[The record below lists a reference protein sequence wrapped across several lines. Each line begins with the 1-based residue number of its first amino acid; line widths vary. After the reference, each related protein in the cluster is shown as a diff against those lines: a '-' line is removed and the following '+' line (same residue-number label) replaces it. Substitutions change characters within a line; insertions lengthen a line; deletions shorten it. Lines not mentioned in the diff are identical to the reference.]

1 MPGALTRHRQTQYQN
16 AGFGRDRRRWRG
28 VMAVWLCLLATPVTL
43 AVAPD
48 APVGRVELG
57 ASAEQ
62 ADATIACMYPMTGR
76 SASYGRDSIVGI
88 RLALEEL
95 AADPQ
100 APALR
105 VIVDDSRSKA
115 SFAVRM
121 AEDFLRQDNA
131 DILCGMVSSGVG
143 MAVSR
148 LARQRQVILVG
159 TDHASSRAALEEG
172 HDYYFRVSSDTWTS
186 HAAGARYLRELQQET
201 GWRRLAFLGPDYE
214 YGRVAWR
221 DLRQALDQNG
231 VSYEQTA
238 TYWPRLYE
246 PDYSLYIQSLLENP
260 PDILVVGLWGGDFT
274 AFIEQART
282 TRLFERMRVAN
293 FDTGGDYETLVAL
306 GSRPPGGLIL
316 SARHHVNWPQTER
329 NRQFVSRFRNLSG
342 RYPSYSAQGAYAG
355 IRYIAEAITR
365 TGDVTDTRAMIS
377 ALEGLALPLPKDPE
391 GFVSYIDPDT
401 HQIVQAQ
408 AIGSPVADDRFPPAQ
423 VLLGHWRVY
432 DAESLKP
439 SPALI
444 RKRRGET
451 VGQVPDGTPAP
462 DNPETQAVS
471 ASAQQQPRSTQ

>member
-1 MPGALTRHRQTQYQN
+1 MSGPLTRHRYNDTKRFQARIRQGLPGWASAMT
-16 AGFGRDRRRWRG
+16 ALLW
-28 VMAVWLCLLATPVTL
+28 LLASPPAIAL
-43 AVAPD
+43 PAD

-57 ASAEQ
+57 APKDQ

-76 SASYGRDSIVGI
+76 SASYGRDSIVAI
-88 RLALEEL
+88 RLALREL
-95 AADPQ
+95 ARDPHS
-100 APALR
+100 PHLR

-121 AEDFLRQDNA
+121 AEDFLRNDDA
-131 DILCGMVSSGVG
+131 DILCGIVSSGVG

-148 LARQRQVILVG
+148 LARQKQVILVG

-186 HAAGARYLRELQQET
+186 HAAGARYLKELQREN
-201 GWRRLAFLGPDYE
+201 GWQKLAFLGPDYE

-221 DLRQALDQNG
+221 DLQQALALEG
-231 VSYEQTA
+231 VQFEQTG

-282 TRLFERMRVAN
+282 TRLFEQMRVAN

-306 GSRPPGGLIL
+306 GAEPPPGLIL
-316 SARHHVNWPQTER
+316 SARHHVNWPDTDR
-329 NRQFVSRFRNLSG
+329 NRQFVQDFHDLSG
-342 RYPSYSAQGAYAG
+342 RYPSYSAQGAWAG
-355 IRYIAEAITR
+355 MMAIARAIRQA
-365 TGDVTDTRAMIS
+365 GDVNDTQAMIT
-377 ALEGLALPLPKDPE
+377 ALEGLEVPLPKDPD
-391 GFVSYIDPDT
+391 GFTSYIDPDT
-401 HQIVQAQ
+401 HQIAQAQ
-408 AIGSPVADDRFPPAQ
+408 AIGTPVPDDRFPPAR
-423 VLLGHWRVY
+423 VLLGNWRVY
-432 DAESLKP
+432 DAVSLKP

-451 VGQVPDGTPAP
+451 GG
-462 DNPETQAVS
+462 
-471 ASAQQQPRSTQ
+471 

>member
-1 MPGALTRHRQTQYQN
+1 MPGTLTRHRHNDTRTFL
-16 AGFGRDRRRWRG
+16 ACIGRLG
-28 VMAVWLCLLATPVTL
+28 GGAIALLCLLASLPAM
-43 AVAPD
+43 AVPAD

-57 ASAEQ
+57 APADQ
-62 ADATIACMYPMTGR
+62 ADATVACMYPMTGR
-76 SASYGRDSIVGI
+76 SASYGRDSIVAI
-88 RLALEEL
+88 RLALQEL
-95 AADPQ
+95 ASDPRS
-100 APALR
+100 PSLR

-121 AEDFLRQDNA
+121 AEDFLRNDNA
-131 DILCGMVSSGVG
+131 DILCGIVSSGVG

-148 LARQRQVILVG
+148 LARQRQVILIG

-186 HAAGARYLRELQQET
+186 HAAGARYLKELQTENN
-201 GWRRLAFLGPDYE
+201 WRKLAFLGPDYE

-221 DLRQALDQNG
+221 DLQQALALEG
-231 VSYEQTA
+231 VRFEQTG

-274 AFIEQART
+274 AFLEQART
-282 TRLFERMRVAN
+282 TRLFRHMRVAN

-306 GSRPPGGLIL
+306 GSEPPSGLIL
-316 SARHHVNWPQTER
+316 SARHHVNWPDTDR
-329 NRQFVSRFRNLSG
+329 NHQFVQGFHDLSG

-355 IRYIAEAITR
+355 IVAIARAIR
-365 TGDVTDTRAMIS
+365 LAGDVSDTRAMIT
-377 ALEGLALPLPKDPE
+377 ALEGLEVPLPKDPA
-391 GFVSYIDPDT
+391 GFTSYIDPQT

-408 AIGSPVADDRFPPAQ
+408 AIGTPVPDDRYPPAQ
-423 VLLGHWRVY
+423 VLLGEWRVY

-451 VGQVPDGTPAP
+451 GG
-462 DNPETQAVS
+462 
-471 ASAQQQPRSTQ
+471 